1 MRSKTLMITIG
12 VFVAALLAASIFS
25 AGFLAGRLL
34 PTAGDP
40 PLALVAGEGP
50 SHEQQKSTPAELQ
63 KVFIP
68 FWQAWDLVHKQYVVQ
83 PVDDAALMRGAIRG
97 MLDSLGDPHTSYLDP
112 EEYSTLST
120 ALQGEE
126 NYEGIGAWVDPSGE
140 YLSIIS
146 PMPGSPAE
154 KAGLRTG
161 DLVIGVDGE
170 DVTGIDGE
178 VVRKRIIGPAGTQV
192 MLTILRE
199 GKEPFDVTLTRASIN
214 VPTVEGRMLEDEIAY
229 VRISIFADDTKDELR
244 RSLEELLD
252 QNPKGLVLDLR
263 GNGGGFLVSAIDVA
277 SEFMKSGVIVH
288 EEYGDGT
295 RQTFEVRRG
304 GLATKIPMVVLINE
318 GSASASEIVAG
329 ALQDHGRAKLI
340 GMPSFGKGSVQIPTP
355 LKDDAGAVRITIA
368 RWLTPDERTIH
379 EVGLT
384 PDMEVDVTQEDFDA
398 GRDPQ
403 LEKAVEV
410 LLQENP

>member
-1 MRSKTLMITIG
+1 MRSKTLLFIIAI
-12 VFVAALLAASIFS
+12 FVAALLAASLFS
-25 AGFLAGRLL
+25 AGFVTARLL
-34 PTAGDP
+34 PAAGGMPFALTAGDETFEAQGNAAP
-40 PLALVAGEGP
+40 ADMKSLFVA
-50 SHEQQKSTPAELQ
+50 
-63 KVFIP
+63 
-68 FWQAWDLVHKQYVVQ
+68 FWQAWDLVHKQYVEQ

-112 EEYSTLST
+112 EEYGTLNT
-120 ALQGEE
+120 ALQGED
-126 NYEGIGAWVDPSGE
+126 NYEGIGAWVDPSGD

-192 MLTILRE
+192 RLTILRE
-199 GKEPFDVTLTRASIN
+199 GQEPFDVTLTRASIN
-214 VPTVEGRMLEDEIAY
+214 VPTVEGRMLENDIAY

-244 RSLEELLD
+244 RTLEELLD
-252 QNPKGLVLDLR
+252 LKPKGLVLDLR
-263 GNGGGFLVSAIDVA
+263 GNGGGYLIAAIDVA
-277 SEFMKSGVIVH
+277 SEFLSRGVIVH

-295 RQTFEVRRG
+295 RQTYEARRG
-304 GLATKIPMVVLINE
+304 GLATKIPMAVLINE

-329 ALQDHGRAKLI
+329 ALQDHERALLI
-340 GMPSFGKGSVQIPTP
+340 GMQSFGKGSVQLPTP
-355 LKDDAGAVRITIA
+355 LKDDQGAVRITIA

-384 PDMEVDVTQEDFDA
+384 PDVEVTITPEDFEA

-403 LEKAVEV
+403 LDKAVEI
-410 LLQENP
+410 LLGQ

>member
-1 MRSKTLMITIG
+1 MRSKTLLFIVG
-12 VFVAALLAASIFS
+12 SFVAVLLAASIFS
-25 AGFLAGRLL
+25 AGFVAARLL
-34 PTAGDP
+34 PAAGGIPFALTAGDETFEAQGNAAP
-40 PLALVAGEGP
+40 ADMKSLFVA
-50 SHEQQKSTPAELQ
+50 
-63 KVFIP
+63 
-68 FWQAWDLVHKQYVVQ
+68 FWQAWDLVHKQYVEQ

-112 EEYSTLST
+112 EEYGTLNT
-120 ALQGEE
+120 ALQGED
-126 NYEGIGAWVDPSGE
+126 NYEGIGAWVDPSGD

-178 VVRKRIIGPAGTQV
+178 VVRKRIIGPAGTLV
-192 MLTILRE
+192 RLTILRE
-199 GKEPFDVTLTRASIN
+199 GQEPFDVTLTRASIN
-214 VPTVEGRMLEDEIAY
+214 VPTVEGRMLENDIAY

-244 RSLEELLD
+244 RTLEELLD
-252 QNPKGLVLDLR
+252 LKPKGLVLDLR
-263 GNGGGFLVSAIDVA
+263 GNGGGYLIAAIDVA
-277 SEFMKSGVIVH
+277 SEFLSRGVIVH

-295 RQTFEVRRG
+295 RQTYEARRG
-304 GLATKIPMVVLINE
+304 GLATKIPMAVLINE

-329 ALQDHGRAKLI
+329 ALQDHERALLI
-340 GMPSFGKGSVQIPTP
+340 GMQSFGKGSVQLPTP
-355 LKDDAGAVRITIA
+355 LKDDQGAVRITIA

-384 PDMEVDVTQEDFDA
+384 PDVEVTITPEDFEA

-403 LEKAVEV
+403 LDKAVEI
-410 LLQENP
+410 LLGQ